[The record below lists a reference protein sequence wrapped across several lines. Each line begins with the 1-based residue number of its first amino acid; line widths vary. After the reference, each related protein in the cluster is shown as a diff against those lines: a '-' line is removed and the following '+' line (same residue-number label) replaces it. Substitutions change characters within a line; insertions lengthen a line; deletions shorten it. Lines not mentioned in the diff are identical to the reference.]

1 MVAVKL
7 CLVVLGCGEI
17 MPGRGWWQ
25 KNYGFVGWSW
35 MVVEGCTI

>member
-7 CLVVLGCGEI
+7 CLVVPGGGEI

-25 KNYGFVGWSW
+25 NYGFVGWSW
-35 MVVEGCTI
+35 IVVEGRTI